1 MINLLVQAMD
11 KRHVFSYMKTLF
23 FYIFGGILNLRRL
36 VSWQACTKC
45 VGVERTLA
53 VIWHS

>member
-1 MINLLVQAMD
+1 MINLLVQVME
-11 KRHVFSYMKTLF
+11 KRHVFCDMGIYFL
-23 FYIFGGILNLRRL
+23 YIFGGILSLRRS
-36 VSWQACTKC
+36 VSWQVCAES

>member
-1 MINLLVQAMD
+1 MVNPLVHVMD
-11 KRHVFSYMKTLF
+11 KRHVFCDMGIF
-23 FYIFGGILNLRRL
+23 FGGILSLRRL
-36 VSWQACTKC
+36 VSWQACTES

>member
-1 MINLLVQAMD
+1 MVNPLVHVMD
-11 KRHVFSYMKTLF
+11 KRHVFCDMGIFF
-23 FYIFGGILNLRRL
+23 FYIFGGILSLRRL
-36 VSWQACTKC
+36 VSWQACTES